1 MSYSHFDVSKRLHST
16 DSIFNFQFSIFNCV
30 CVLLFTVMLMS
41 CNKDDN
47 TDELILENWKQQNEK
62 AFNDLANNPDYTE
75 QKMPGGIASFYYRV
89 IEKGNGKHVFYN
101 SRAEVYY
108 KGWFVV
114 TNRDYNITA
123 GTVFDHRLFDDGVT
137 YKVAI
142 SSQVA
147 NTTYPSD
154 ILEGWKYVL
163 QFMVEGDKWE
173 IHIPSILG
181 YGEKGKFNIPGYTTL
196 AFEIELI
203 KAIDPNEF

>member
-101 SRAEVYY
+101 SRAEVYH

-123 GTVFDHRLFDDGVT
+123 GTVFEQKLFDDGVT

-142 SSQVA
+142 SSDAV
-147 NTTYPSD
+147 NTTYP
-154 ILEGWKYVL
+154 LKNTGWSIAL
-163 QFMVEGDKWE
+163 QYMVEGDKWE
-173 IHIPSILG
+173 VWIPYRYA
-181 YGEKGKFNIPGYTTL
+181 YGEEGRFGIPGYTTL
-196 AFEIELI
+196 AYEIELV
-203 KAIDPNEF
+203 KAIDPDEF